1 MKNKLFYITYQSFPA
16 DTANSIQTISNLK
29 YFSKN
34 NYDVSLF
41 FPLRERNSS
50 DDFKIIDSH
59 YNLGEEIKLIG
70 IKHNLPFGKINFFN
84 SFWFLVSHFLWSRKT
99 IKKILKG
106 TDPDI
111 YITRSDW
118 ILYFLTKKNKK
129 VVFECHQLSKMRKI
143 IIKKCIKQTSTKIIF
158 LNHELRNS
166 FNFSPSELKNTL
178 VAHNG
183 VDSDLF
189 TNKKRSN
196 NNKVI
201 FVGSLKRFNSSRN
214 LEFIIKAFS
223 NKKINEKFELLIVGG
238 PNEEAN
244 KLISTVKNNNLEK
257 SIKIFGRLKR
267 IETIKLIEESSIG
280 ILINSSINKHSVNYT
295 SPLKYFEYLYG
306 GLKVVGVNFPA
317 HKNLPFGDKIFLF
330 NENNIEDFTNALEL
344 ASKSS
349 FDESLNLNQ
358 ITLDSRVKKIIKF
371 INS

>member
-59 YNLGEEIKLIG
+59 YNLGEKIKLIG

-129 VVFECHQLSKMRKI
+129 VVFECHQLSKIRKI
-143 IIKKCIKQTSTKIIF
+143 IINKCIKKTNTKIIF
-158 LNHELRNS
+158 LNYELRNS
-166 FNFSPSELKNTL
+166 FNFLPSELKNTL

-189 TNKKRSN
+189 TNKKESD

-238 PNEEAN
+238 PNEEAS
-244 KLISTVKNNNLEK
+244 KLISTVKSKNLEK
-257 SIKIFGRLKR
+257 SVKIFGRLKR
-267 IETIKLIEESSIG
+267 IETIKLIEESNIG
-280 ILINSSINKHSVNYT
+280 ILINSSNNKHSVNYT

-317 HKNLPFGDKIFLF
+317 HKNLPFGDKIFFF
-330 NENNIEDFTNALEL
+330 NENNIEEFVNALEL
-344 ASKSS
+344 ASKST
-349 FDESLNLNQ
+349 FDENLNLND
-358 ITLDSRVKKIIKF
+358 ITLDSRIKKIIKF